1 MKENTRHSKLKRILV
16 VLLILSTL
24 FTVYVQAV
32 NRNSKN
38 MTLRQKILKAVYPF
52 LLWVSNVKS
61 KNKMLANEKNIQPV
75 KSLYELQ
82 IVLNNGDSLDL
93 RSLKGKKILL
103 VNTASDCG
111 YTPQY
116 NDLEILYEKYKD
128 KLIIIGFPANDF
140 GEQEKQGDEK
150 IAEFCKMNFGIT
162 FPLAKK
168 STVIKSP
175 QQNIIFKWL
184 TDAKLNGWNNQQP
197 KWNFSK
203 YLINENGVLLN
214 YFDSSVSPDSEQIK
228 KALELGTGNGSEN

>member
-1 MKENTRHSKLKRILV
+1 MQEIARYSKLKRILV
-16 VLLILSTL
+16 VLLILLTL
-24 FTVYVQAV
+24 FTVYVKAV
-32 NRNSKN
+32 NSNSKN
-38 MTLRQKILKAVYPF
+38 MTSRQKILKAVYPF
-52 LLWVSNVKS
+52 LLWVSNVKN

-75 KSLYELQ
+75 KSLFELK
-82 IVLNNGDSLDL
+82 VMLNNGDSLDL
-93 RSLKGKKILL
+93 GSLKGKKILL

-128 KLIIIGFPANDF
+128 KLVVVAFPANDF

-150 IAEFCKMNFGIT
+150 IAAFCKMNFGIT

-184 TDAKLNGWNNQQP
+184 TDSKLNGWNNQQP

-228 KALELGTGNGSEN
+228 KALEQ

>member
-1 MKENTRHSKLKRILV
+1 
-16 VLLILSTL
+16 
-24 FTVYVQAV
+24 
-32 NRNSKN
+32 
-38 MTLRQKILKAVYPF
+38 MTTRQKILKAVYPF

-61 KNKMLANEKNIQPV
+61 KTKMLANEKNIQPV
-75 KSLYELQ
+75 QSLYELK
-82 IVLNNGDSLDL
+82 VMLNNGDSLDL
-93 RSLKGKKILL
+93 GSLKGKKILV

-116 NDLEILYEKYKD
+116 NDLEILYEKYMD
-128 KLIIIGFPANDF
+128 KLTVVGFPANDF
-140 GEQEKQGDEK
+140 GEQEKQDDKK

-175 QQNIIFKWL
+175 QQNSIFKWL

-203 YLINENGVLLN
+203 YLIDENGVLLN

-228 KALELGTGNGSEN
+228 KALEQ